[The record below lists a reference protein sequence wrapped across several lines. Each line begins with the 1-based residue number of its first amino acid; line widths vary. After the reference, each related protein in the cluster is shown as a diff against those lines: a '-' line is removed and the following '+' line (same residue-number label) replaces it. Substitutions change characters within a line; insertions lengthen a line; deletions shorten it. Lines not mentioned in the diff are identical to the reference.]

1 MNFMNLIKNSN
12 LKMKLIASFVGISSI
27 VILCIGTLSYLSGKN
42 SVQSL
47 AMRQLTMA
55 RDMRKEFLTTY
66 YGDLKNS
73 ILTLNNDAVMASAAR
88 EFIAAYKLY
97 SKEAGKDA
105 NLEDIKNANRRL
117 ESEFLS
123 KVNETSKENY
133 PAGIFSTNNSN
144 GNVLKNSY
152 ITTNPYKQGEKHKLD
167 FANDGST
174 YSRVHAKYHPHF
186 RDYLERYRYYDIFI
200 LDNEGDIVYTV
211 FKELDLGTNLINGG
225 LSDSNIGELYS
236 RLRNTSD
243 QNNLLASLF
252 GFYAPSYGAPAQFFG
267 IPIMDGRTKLG
278 VLMVQIP
285 IDEINK
291 TMTGD
296 KKWRELGL
304 GETGEVYVVGR
315 DFKMRSD
322 SRELVENPKQFVEN
336 LKENGTDSKL
346 IQKMDSLKSTI
357 LMLEVKSES
366 VKEALNGQSGSWTIK
381 DYRNVDVLSA
391 YSFVETPTGKWA
403 IVAEIDLEEAIA
415 ESKNLLSKTLIFGF
429 FTLVF
434 VVFFAIFIASIL
446 NSPIKR
452 LVAMAKQVALDVK
465 AGKLGSRMGQEGLSV
480 DFREIPPGI
489 NDILE
494 SILAPIEEASTVLAE
509 MSNGNLTTYVTGD
522 YKGDHADIKNALN
535 RSLDSFNE
543 ILGSLTIAVDEMQ
556 NGAGQISDA
565 SQSLS
570 QGTSEQSASVEE
582 ISAAVTELSSQT
594 KLATANTKKA
604 NILSFETLERSK
616 KGSEMMKELMN
627 SMIQIKT
634 ASGNISKIIKAID
647 EIAFQTNLL
656 SLNAAVEAARAGK
669 HGKGFAVV
677 AAEVKSLS
685 DRSAKAA
692 KETADLILE
701 SVNKANA
708 GAEIAEKT
716 VSALSEIGRSVEE
729 VANLMKEVTTASE
742 EQSIALSEV
751 EKSIH
756 QIEEVTQNNAANSEE
771 TAAASTE
778 LAGQADSIGE
788 MVGKFR
794 VKTDVIK
801 KNSTSR
807 RSLTFLKAE
816 PSEQKSQKEH
826 KKEELKEPPKKP
838 KAKPEISLEDDDFG
852 QF

>member
-1 MNFMNLIKNSN
+1 
-12 LKMKLIASFVGISSI
+12 MKLIASFVGISSL
-27 VILCIGTLSYLSGKN
+27 VILSIGTLSFFSGKN
-42 SVQSL
+42 AVESL

-55 RDMRKEFLTTY
+55 RDMRKEFLVTY
-66 YGDLKNS
+66 YTDLKNS
-73 ILTLNNDAVMASAAR
+73 VNTLSDDAILTSAAR
-88 EFIAAYKLY
+88 EFISAYKVY
-97 SKEAGKDA
+97 SKEAG
-105 NLEDIKNANRRL
+105 NNIEELKNANRRL
-117 ESEFLS
+117 ESDLVS

-133 PAGIFSTNNSN
+133 PSGIFSTDNPN
-144 GNVLKNSY
+144 GNILKNSY
-152 ITTNPYKQGEKHKLD
+152 ITANPFKQGEKHKLD

-174 YSRVHAKYHPHF
+174 YSKVHAKYHPHF
-186 RDYLERYRYYDIFI
+186 RTYLERYRYYDIFI
-200 LDNEGDIVYTV
+200 LDNEGELVYTV
-211 FKELDLGTNLINGG
+211 FKEHDLGTNLITGG
-225 LSDSNIGELYS
+225 LRDSNIGELYS

-243 QNNLLASLF
+243 RNNLVFSLF
-252 GFYAPSYGAPAQFFG
+252 DFYAPSYGAPAQFLG
-267 IPIMDGRTKLG
+267 IPIMDGKTKLG
-278 VLMVQIP
+278 VLMIQIP

-296 KKWRELGL
+296 KRWKELGL
-304 GETGEVYVVGR
+304 GNSGEVYVVGR

-322 SRELVENPKQFVEN
+322 ARELVENQKQFIEN
-336 LKENGTDSKL
+336 IKESGIDSKL
-346 IQKMDSLKSTI
+346 IQKMDSLKSSI

-366 VKEALNGQSGSWTIK
+366 VKEALNGQIGSWIIK

-391 YSFVETPTGKWA
+391 YSYVETPTGKWA
-403 IVAEIDLEEAIA
+403 IVAEIDLAEATA
-415 ESKNLLSKTLIFGF
+415 ESRTLLNRTLVFGL
-429 FTLVF
+429 FTLVL
-434 VVFFAIFIASIL
+434 VVFFAIYISGVL
-446 NSPIKR
+446 NAPIKR
-452 LVAMAKQVALDVK
+452 LVAMAGKVALDVK
-465 AGKLGSRMGQEGLSV
+465 DGKLDSRMTQDGLSI
-480 DFREIPPGI
+480 DFIEIPPGI
-489 NDILE
+489 NNILQ
-494 SILAPIEEASTVLAE
+494 SILAPIEESSKVLAE

-522 YKGDHADIKNALN
+522 YKGDHAEIKNALN

-616 KGSEMMKELMN
+616 KGSEMMKELME
-627 SMIQIKT
+627 SMIQIKA

-716 VSALSEIGRSVEE
+716 VSALSEISRSVEE

-751 EKSIH
+751 EKSIQ

-771 TAAASTE
+771 TAGASTE

-794 VKTDVIK
+794 VKTDVIRK
-801 KNSTSR
+801 TSTNK
-807 RSLTFLKAE
+807 RSLTFLRAE
-816 PSEQKSQKEH
+816 PAEPKPQKEVQ
-826 KKEELKEPPKKP
+826 KEPPKKA

>member
-1 MNFMNLIKNSN
+1 
-12 LKMKLIASFVGISSI
+12 MKLIASFVGISSL
-27 VILCIGTLSYLSGKN
+27 VILCIGTLSYFSGKN

-47 AMRQLTMA
+47 AIRQLTMA
-55 RDMRKEFLTTY
+55 RDMRKEFLVTY

-73 ILTLNNDAVMASAAR
+73 IITLNKDAILISATK
-88 EFIAAYKLY
+88 EFLSAYKVY
-97 SKEAGKDA
+97 AKEAGD
-105 NLEDIKNANRRL
+105 NIEEIKNSNRRL

-123 KVNETSKENY
+123 KVNETSKEDY
-133 PAGIFSTNNSN
+133 PTGIFSTNNQN

-152 ITTNPYKQGEKHKLD
+152 ITANPYKQGEKHKLD

-174 YSRVHAKYHPHF
+174 YSKVHAKYHPHF
-186 RDYLERYRYYDIFI
+186 RDYLERYRFYDIFI
-200 LDNEGDIVYTV
+200 LDNDGELVYTV
-211 FKELDLGTNLINGG
+211 FKELDLGTNLITGG
-225 LSDSNIGELYS
+225 LKDSNIGELYS
-236 RLRNTSD
+236 RLRNSSD
-243 QNNLLASLF
+243 QNNLQASLF

-267 IPIMDGRTKLG
+267 LPIMDGKTKLG
-278 VLMVQIP
+278 VLMIQIP

-322 SRELVENPKQFVEN
+322 SRELVENPKQFIEN
-336 LKENGTDSKL
+336 LKQNGTDSKL
-346 IQKMDSLKSTI
+346 IQKMESLKSTI
-357 LMLEVKSES
+357 LMQEVRSES
-366 VKEALNGQSGSWTIK
+366 VKEALNGQTGSWIIK

-403 IVAEIDLEEAIA
+403 IVAEVDLEEAIA
-415 ESKNLLSKTLIFGF
+415 ESKTLLQKTIVFGLFTLIF
-429 FTLVF
+429 
-434 VVFFAIFIASIL
+434 VVLFAIFIASIL
-446 NSPIKR
+446 NSPIKK

-465 AGKLGSRMGQEGLSV
+465 DGKLDSRMTLDGLSI
-480 DFREIPPGI
+480 DFKDIPPGI
-489 NDILE
+489 NNILE
-494 SILAPIEEASTVLAE
+494 SILAPIEESSKVLAE

-522 YKGDHADIKNALN
+522 YKGDHAEIKDALN
-535 RSLDSFNE
+535 KSLDSFNE

-716 VSALSEIGRSVEE
+716 VTALSEIGRSVEE

-778 LAGQADSIGE
+778 LAGQADSIGD
-788 MVGKFR
+788 MVGKFK
-794 VKTDVIK
+794 VKTDVIR
-801 KNSTSR
+801 KNSSNK
-807 RSLTFLKAE
+807 RSLSFLRAE
-816 PSEQKSQKEH
+816 PAEQKPQKEF
-826 KKEELKEPPKKP
+826 KREDKADPPKKQ
-838 KAKPEISLEDDDFG
+838 KAKPEISLDDDDFG